1 MATVKRSI
9 RVPARAEELFALAQD
24 YSLRRLWDPIHG
36 EYEFLDDTAKGP
48 GARLRYRAKSGVTM
62 NVRYV
67 SFQPPERAAIAMISG
82 PYVFERFAGAWIFK
96 RLGAS
101 QTLVEFQYHFALRPR
116 WLAWALNPIV
126 RALLRRGV
134 EARLRGL
141 KQFAEGSRNSHP
153 ALLYTRRE
161 P

>member
-9 RVPARAEELFALAQD
+9 RVAAPAEELFALAQD
-24 YSLRRLWDPIHG
+24 YSLRRRWDPIHG
-36 EYEFLDDTAKGP
+36 EYEFLDGTDKGP

-101 QTLVEFQYHFALRPR
+101 ETLVEFQYHFALRPR
-116 WLAWALNPIV
+116 WLSWALNSVV
-126 RALLRRGV
+126 RASLTRGMD
-134 EARLRGL
+134 ARLRGL
-141 KQFAEGSRNSHP
+141 KQFAERAQNSLP
-153 ALLYTRRE
+153 ILLY